1 MKISKILIIGFAGLF
16 LISCHQGNKR
26 SDAYGNFEATEI
38 NVSAEV
44 PGKIIMFNIEEGIR
58 LDSGRLVGLIDTLPL
73 HLQLMQLQANRK
85 AIAAQSRPVVAQMDV
100 LQTQLDHA
108 LKEAGRFQKLLEGG
122 AATQKQFDDIQ
133 NQVNVLRQQ
142 IKSIGSQHA
151 PIIGRIQAVD
161 AQIAS
166 VKDKI
171 ERCSVYNPVSGTVLV
186 KLAEAGEMTGA
197 GRPLYRIA
205 DLSTMYLRA
214 YASGDQLP
222 HMALGDEVEV
232 QIDDTKTKNRILNGT
247 ISWISSEAEF
257 TPKIVQTKEDRVD
270 MVYAFKVRVE
280 NDGSLK
286 IGMPGEVNLLN
297 HSNTGN

>member
-1 MKISKILIIGFAGLF
+1 MMKMNKTYWLFAACL
-16 LISCHQGNKR
+16 LAAACNTGNKR

-38 NVSAEV
+38 NVSSEL
-44 PGKIIMFNIEEGIR
+44 PGKLIRFDVEEGQRI
-58 LDSGRLVGLIDTLPL
+58 DSGRLVALIDTIPL
-73 HLQLMQLQANRK
+73 HLQLLQLKANRT

-100 LQTQLDHA
+100 LQTQLENA
-108 LKEAGRFQKLLEGG
+108 LKESERFQKLLEGG
-122 AATQKQFDDIQ
+122 AATQKQLDDIL
-133 NQVNVLRQQ
+133 NQVKVLRQQ
-142 IKSIGSQHA
+142 IKSMASQHA

-166 VKDKI
+166 INDKI
-171 ERCSVYNPVSGTVLV
+171 SRCSVYNPVSGTVLV
-186 KLAEAGEMTGA
+186 KLAEAGEITGA

-222 HMALGDEVEV
+222 HMALGAEVEV
-232 QIDDTKTKNRILNGT
+232 LIDDTKSKNRRLKGT

-270 MVYAFKVRVE
+270 MVYAFKVRVD

-297 HSNTGN
+297 

>member
-232 QIDDTKTKNRILNGT
+232 QIDDTKTKNRILKGT